1 LAPGGP
7 LETYLREINSTP
19 LLSAEEERQLACR
32 VRDGDLD
39 ARDHLIRANLRLV
52 VNIAKRYTGRG
63 LPLEDLVGEGN
74 LGLVRAVGRFD
85 PAMNTRFSTYVGHWV
100 KQSIRL
106 ALANTAMTIRIP
118 VYLVELVAKWRRTTA
133 QVRQELKRPAAEE
146 EVALRMGLS
155 KKKLAVIKK
164 ALCIRNALTRRWPEE
179 EVVQGGRAEAPDAAP
194 AEADERRQ
202 VVALLDHLGAVRPRE
217 AVVLRMQFGLD
228 GGGPK
233 TLREIGRR
241 LGLSR
246 ELVRQ
251 TGLTA
256 LARLRKRRLHLDRDP
271 AGSPAP
277 EHGRWGREERGSA
290 QSSCAPAT

>member
-1 LAPGGP
+1 MHATHEPQPARRRFAPGGP
-7 LETYLREINSTP
+7 LGTYLREINSTP

-32 VRDGDLD
+32 VRDGDLA
-39 ARDHLIRANLRLV
+39 ARNHLIRANLRLV
-52 VNIAKRYTGRG
+52 VNIAKRFAGRG
-63 LPLEDLVGEGN
+63 LPLEDLIAEGN

-106 ALANTAMTIRIP
+106 ALANTAMSIRIP
-118 VYLVELVAKWRRTTA
+118 VYLVELVAKWRRATA
-133 QVRQELKRPAAEE
+133 QVRQELKRPPTEE
-146 EVALRMGLS
+146 EVALLMGLS

-164 ALCIRNALTRRWPEE
+164 ALRIHNALTRRWPEE
-179 EVVQGGRAEAPDAAP
+179 VVQGVRAEAPDAAP

-217 AVVLRMQFGLD
+217 AAVLRMRFGLD

-246 ELVRQ
+246 EIVRQ
-251 TGLTA
+251 IGLTA
-256 LARLRKRRLHLDRDP
+256 LARLRKRRLHPGRAP

-277 EHGRWGREERGSA
+277 
-290 QSSCAPAT
+290 